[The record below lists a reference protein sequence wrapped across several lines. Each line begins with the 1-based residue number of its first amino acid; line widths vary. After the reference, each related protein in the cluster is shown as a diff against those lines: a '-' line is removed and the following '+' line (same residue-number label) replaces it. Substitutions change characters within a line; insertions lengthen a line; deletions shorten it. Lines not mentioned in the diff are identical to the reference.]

1 MTHNLFGKLK
11 YKDSDESWAGSA
23 MLPRFATVGRLPDQP
38 AMTEEEA
45 AKLVEEMNAALE
57 SMRQAMG
64 ERFGQGAL
72 DALAAVDRAA
82 DEELQKADENPEP
95 LDPKEQAREA
105 RLAEKRAKRD
115 RLLAKGK
122 FPIRV
127 AGPSQAEPT
136 PGQEA
141 AFRFLLDN
149 EQAVFDA
156 VTGQVLESYQTYYDD
171 ERWRLLSRMKAV
183 TSVADLTG
191 HFAITRLDIAR
202 EARGGFAHLMFLIDS
217 DWQDEHGLIVVY
229 SPDTRSAGWT
239 SWDCLSDLLE
249 SDEPDEA
256 GEEYVPTP
264 HDELLEAILTGN
276 DAKARELVASGA
288 DINALG
294 PDEYPPLW
302 ISVDQMEPEEVRRLL
317 AFGADPKLANPDE
330 KTTPLKHAK
339 RMYRDMGF
347 APSKQRNELMDGI
360 LSMMREAVG
369 KQIDDI
375 KARLETIIK
384 LLEEAER
391 K

>member
-1 MTHNLFGKLK
+1 MTHDLFGKLK
-11 YKDSDESWAGSA
+11 YKDRDESWAGSA
-23 MLPRFATVGRLPDQP
+23 MLPRFATVGMLPEP
-38 AMTEEEA
+38 PELTEEESE
-45 AKLVEEMNAALE
+45 KLIEEMNATLE
-57 SMRQAMG
+57 SMREAMR
-64 ERFGQGAL
+64 ERFGERAAE
-72 DALAAVDRAA
+72 ALAAVDQAA
-82 DEELQKADENPEP
+82 DEELEKAAEEPPDPE
-95 LDPKEQAREA
+95 EQAREA
-105 RLAEKRAKRD
+105 RLVEKRAKHA

-122 FPIRV
+122 FPVRI
-127 AGPSQAEPT
+127 AGPDQSEPT
-136 PGQEA
+136 PAQEA

-149 EQAVFDA
+149 EQTVFDA
-156 VTGQVLESYQTYYDD
+156 VMGQVLESYQTYYDD
-171 ERWRLLSRMKAV
+171 ERWRMISRMKPMASA
-183 TSVADLTG
+183 TDLKDL
-191 HFAITRLDIAR
+191 FAITRLDISC
-202 EARGGFAHLMFLIDS
+202 EARGGFAHLMFLVDS

-249 SDEPDEA
+249 SDEPMEP

-276 DAKARELVASGA
+276 DEKARALVASGA
-288 DINALG
+288 DINAIG

-347 APSKQRNELMDGI
+347 APSKQHNELMNGI
-360 LSMMREAVG
+360 LSMMREAAG
-369 KQIDDI
+369 TQMEDI
-375 KARLETIIK
+375 KTRLETIIK
-384 LLEEAER
+384 LLEEAES